1 MITDASDLIGLAID
15 KKNMEQSL
23 EESEERYR
31 SVVTNLTEGIMVIG
45 AKGQILTSNP
55 SALKILKIDHRNI
68 GKNQR
73 YFRRLFTEDGT
84 TVDSGNDPASRV
96 FRNGEPILDLTL
108 GWNCRTT
115 LSSGC
120 KLTACRLSANPRHR
134 IIRAGFLHRYYRD
147 AGNAATAELHGVL

>member
-15 KKNMEQSL
+15 KKIWSKAG
-23 EESEERYR
+23 ESEERYR

-55 SALKILKIDHRNI
+55 RAQNLKIDDRNI

-96 FRNGEPILDLTL
+96 FRTGEPILNLTSGVEL
-108 GWNCRTT
+108 RTT

-147 AGNAATAELHGVL
+147 AGNAATAELHGIL